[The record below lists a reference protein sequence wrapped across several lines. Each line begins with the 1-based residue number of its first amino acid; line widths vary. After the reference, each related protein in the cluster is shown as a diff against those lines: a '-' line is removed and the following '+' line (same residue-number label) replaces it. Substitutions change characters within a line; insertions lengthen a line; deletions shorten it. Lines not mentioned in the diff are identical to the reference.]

1 MACMKI
7 AVHEL
12 KRHYSTGNKSFFH
25 FQIRVL
31 RNPSVPCQQKK
42 KKKIILMMRFSN
54 GFFFYFSVVIMLNN
68 GGI

>member
-42 KKKIILMMRFSN
+42 NKNYTDDEVFKWVLLLFFS
-54 GFFFYFSVVIMLNN
+54 GHHAK
-68 GGI
+68 

>member
-25 FQIRVL
+25 FQICVL
-31 RNPSVPCQQKK
+31 RNPSVPYNNNKK
-42 KKKIILMMRFSN
+42 KL
-54 GFFFYFSVVIMLNN
+54 Y
-68 GGI
+68 

>member
-12 KRHYSTGNKSFFH
+12 NRHYSTGNKSFFH

-31 RNPSVPCQQKK
+31 RNPSVPYQQKK
-42 KKKIILMMRFSN
+42 NYTDDEVFKWVLLLFFS
-54 GFFFYFSVVIMLNN
+54 GHHAK
-68 GGI
+68 